1 MNPRRRTRAQRRF
14 VRDVRRT
21 IVALPDDE
29 DALLRVE
36 AALHG
41 TPGSLPV
48 APLWLLFRRRPASI
62 DAAKSPHTE
71 RTEHN

>member
-1 MNPRRRTRAQRRF
+1 MSPRRRTRDQRRF

-29 DALLRVE
+29 DTLLRVE
-36 AALHG
+36 AALHA
-41 TPGSLPV
+41 TPGY
-48 APLWLLFRRRPASI
+48 APAAALWRLFRPRPAAL
-62 DAAKSPHTE
+62 DAENSQHTE